1 MYIIPSDRPLGRDNL
16 AGGFDR
22 LLGRDNV
29 AVSSSFDW
37 LLVRDTA
44 VLAATPG
51 VGSGEVST
59 SVSNDRTI
67 N

>member
-1 MYIIPSDRPLGRDNL
+1 MYIIPS
-16 AGGFDR
+16 DR

-29 AVSSSFDW
+29 AGSSGFDW

-51 VGSGEVST
+51 VGSGGVST
-59 SVSNDRTI
+59 SVPNDRII